1 MSDLCYFQALAPL
14 EHHPSGTHWLITCKG
29 TADAATNFLL
39 EPTSIVSRNLRV
51 NPHMFIKFHH
61 ISPIPSINH
70 YYPPLTT
77 INHGN
82 LPYHVFKCQTN
93 MFEVDQRWQPC
104 CCLHRCHAHHNRTD
118 HDLCWAAERFPLPM
132 FFQMQCGEPSLVFP
146 VQVSGN
152 GHKWGGLDRS

>member
-1 MSDLCYFQALAPL
+1 MIGTGCWRTDSMSDPCYFQALAPL

-61 ISPIPSINH
+61 ISPI
-70 YYPPLTT
+70 TC
-77 INHGN
+77 
-82 LPYHVFKCQTN
+82 FQ
-93 MFEVDQRWQPC
+93 MQC

-118 HDLCWAAERFPLPM
+118 HDLWPQQKDSYCLCFFKCSAVNPAL
-132 FFQMQCGEPSLVFP
+132 FFQSKFPEMDRNGVVLIVPSFSMV
-146 VQVSGN
+146 
-152 GHKWGGLDRS
+152 